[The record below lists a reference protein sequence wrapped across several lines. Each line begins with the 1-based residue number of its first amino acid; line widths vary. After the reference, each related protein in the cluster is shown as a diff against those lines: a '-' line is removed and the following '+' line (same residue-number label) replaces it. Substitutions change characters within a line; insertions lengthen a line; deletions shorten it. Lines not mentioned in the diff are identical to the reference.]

1 MVSENYL
8 SGEIFMDDGEINRRI
23 DATGTLR
30 N

>member
-1 MVSENYL
+1 MVNENYL
-8 SGEIFMDDGEINRRI
+8 SGEIFMDGEINRRT